1 MGLIKN
7 KNGLSPVIA
16 TVLLISLGIVLAG
29 IIFLWM
35 TGFVSEQLEKQGK
48 PIDQVCSEVA
58 FEEEHDYSSSTNS
71 MTLQI
76 TNRGNVP
83 ISGFD
88 IKFVGDGQSS
98 MKVFQFYTLVGASSE
113 LQTIQVLGDNVKE
126 AVLYPMVLGSVK
138 GKKLTKPATCLGYGK
153 TIRLE

>member
-7 KNGLSPVIA
+7 KGGLSPVIA

-48 PIDQVCSEVA
+48 PIEQICSEVA
-58 FEEEHDYSSSTNS
+58 FEEDYDYSPAGKSIN
-71 MTLQI
+71 LQV

-83 ISGFD
+83 IYGFD
-88 IKFVGDGQSS
+88 IKFVGDGQSA
-98 MKVFQFYTLVGASSE
+98 MKIFQFLTPVGSSSD
-113 LQTIQVLGDNVKE
+113 LQTILITVENVRE